1 MSCERCAARPAKL
14 KYTELREGKSRVLW
28 ICEECARELG
38 FGSPTGDEE
47 PVGDAPE
54 PAESGSEPPEA
65 PEPPAEERP
74 SEGGEPVPDEETGD
88 PTPSLQKIV
97 LGVVGATVGLTGE
110 GAAGPGEEYA
120 AVRCEGCGITGAELR
135 DRTLLGCP
143 RCYETFG
150 KPLDDLLLR
159 LHGALEH
166 AGRLPGGAR
175 AVPPDAEELH
185 RKLQEAI
192 EKEDFQAAAK
202 LRDRLRRLRGRP
214 E

>member
-38 FGSPTGDEE
+38 FGSPEGEEE
-47 PVGDAPE
+47 PGPEEPRPLGEAGSDPPGE
-54 PAESGSEPPEA
+54 PADPSGEKED
-65 PEPPAEERP
+65 PPAGP
-74 SEGGEPVPDEETGD
+74 P
-88 PTPSLQKIV
+88 PSLQKIV
-97 LGVVGATVGLTGE
+97 LGVVGVSAGLTGGGE
-110 GAAGPGEEYA
+110 EAIPGEEYA
-120 AVRCEGCGITGAELR
+120 AVRCEDCGITGAELR

-150 KPLDDLLLR
+150 KPLNDLLLR

-166 AGRLPGGAR
+166 EGRLPGGAR
-175 AVPPDAEELH
+175 AVPPDAAELH
-185 RKLQEAI
+185 RELREAI
-192 EKEDFQAAAK
+192 EGQDFETAAR

>member
-1 MSCERCAARPAKL
+1 VSCERCASRPAKL

-38 FGSPTGDEE
+38 FGTWAGEE
-47 PVGDAPE
+47 PPSGEPPEPTE
-54 PAESGSEPPEA
+54 PAEEA
-65 PEPPAEERP
+65 PAGDEPEPEEQPGEEEDAPAPPA
-74 SEGGEPVPDEETGD
+74 
-88 PTPSLQKIV
+88 SLQKIV
-97 LGVVGATVGLTGE
+97 LGVVGVTMGLSSEGGE
-110 GAAGPGEEYA
+110 AGPGDEHA

-143 RCYETFG
+143 VCYETFAR
-150 KPLDDLLLR
+150 PLDDLLLR

-185 RKLQEAI
+185 RKLREAI
-192 EKEDFQAAAK
+192 ERQDFEEAAK